1 LQDDPRYNNDDEII
15 PYSNWRGPMWVNAN
29 AITCYGLMRYG
40 FDALA
45 MKIATRVT
53 ATLADDLRNT
63 TQWHEA
69 YSTADGASE
78 RTFSS
83 FFCLRFAIRL
93 SHAAKHD
100 RLSRQARDKLSG
112 NMTQKAFL
120 LSVVR

>member
-1 LQDDPRYNNDDEII
+1 LQDDPWYNNDDEII

-69 YSTADGASE
+69 YSTADGASDFVCDL
-78 RTFSS
+78 RYG
-83 FFCLRFAIRL
+83 CLMQRNTIVCQ
-93 SHAAKHD
+93 D
-100 RLSRQARDKLSG
+100 RLGTNFQE
-112 NMTQKAFL
+112 T
-120 LSVVR
+120 

>member
-1 LQDDPRYNNDDEII
+1 
-15 PYSNWRGPMWVNAN
+15 MWVNAN

-78 RTFSS
+78 RTFLPS
-83 FFCLRFAIRL
+83 FVCDTLVSCTETRSFVKTG
-93 SHAAKHD
+93 SG
-100 RLSRQARDKLSG
+100 QTSG
-112 NMTQKAFL
+112 NMTKRPCRCL
-120 LSVVR
+120 LSVVC